1 MILMQHLRMHAA
13 AAAVAALV
21 LLPASQPALAINENA
36 GTTGFNFLKI
46 PVGARPTALG
56 GAYAAVAGE
65 METTAFNPAGL
76 HGLEQR
82 AGVVSFASYLVDTEA
97 GFISVALPGESRVW
111 AGSVNYFSYGSMR
124 HTDSDG
130 QDLGSFGAF
139 ELAASVT
146 AAQRVWRRLAVGASL
161 KAIYSSIQDY
171 TSDAYALDL
180 GLLADGPIRGMKLG
194 FSISNMGGVRSGYTG
209 GFKDSLPV
217 VLRAGISHRPA
228 HAPLPLILLA
238 DANLPNDGDPFFAFG
253 AELQVGDKLFLRPGY
268 SLQQSGSQ
276 GEEAIGLTAGAGVL
290 LQRYRLDYAYAS
302 YPSLGIVHRLS
313 VSGQI

>member
-1 MILMQHLRMHAA
+1 MILRPFLRLRAA
-13 AAAVAALV
+13 AAASAALV

-65 METTAFNPAGL
+65 MEASAFNPAGL
-76 HGLEQR
+76 HGLEHR
-82 AGVVSFASYLVDTEA
+82 AGVVSLASYLVDTEA
-97 GFISVALPGESRVW
+97 GFLSVALPGENRVW

-124 HTDSDG
+124 HTDADG

-139 ELAASVT
+139 ELAASLS

-180 GLLADGPIRGMKLG
+180 GLLADGPIKGMKLG
-194 FSISNMGGVRSGYTG
+194 FSISNMGSVRSGYTG
-209 GFKDSLPV
+209 DFKDSLPV
-217 VLRAGISHRPA
+217 VLRAGVSHRPA
-228 HAPLPLILLA
+228 HAPA
-238 DANLPNDGDPFFAFG
+238 A
-253 AELQVGDKLFLRPGY
+253 PGPARGR
-268 SLQQSGSQ
+268 QSP
-276 GEEAIGLTAGAGVL
+276 E
-290 LQRYRLDYAYAS
+290 
-302 YPSLGIVHRLS
+302 
-313 VSGQI
+313 